1 MSLYVSAALPWTVS
15 AEDEE
20 RFRRILKRILT
31 FFILF
36 SLIMPFLPV
45 PKVDRETAEELPPR
59 IAKLMLE
66 QHMPPPAPPVKL
78 PEPEAVNAKPESAKV
93 APKEVKKEVITEK
106 TRQPVEK
113 TIETA
118 RKKASHSGLLAF
130 KDELADLRDNP
141 VTSNIQKNFKSGPG
155 IGPGKGPGVGSTSGP
170 AMGAGARAIMT
181 AATTSSGGINT
192 SKLSYGTGGGG
203 LAGRSTTKVNSP
215 LGGGGGGGGDGVG
228 GRLTRG
234 GGGQAARSIEEIKLI
249 FDKNKAAIYALYNRA
264 LREDPTLQG
273 KVILKLTIAP
283 SGQVM
288 ACEVV
293 SSELRATDLERK
305 LISRVRLFDFGA
317 KNVGVMVVT
326 YPIDFLPS

>member
-1 MSLYVSAALPWTVS
+1 MSLYVSAVLPWTVS

-20 RFRRILKRILT
+20 QFRKILKRILT

-45 PKVDRETAEELPPR
+45 PKVDREAAEELPPR

-66 QHMPPPAPPVKL
+66 QHAPPVKS
-78 PEPEAVNAKPESAKV
+78 PEPEPVQVKPEPAQVEPAK
-93 APKEVKKEVITEK
+93 AEPREVTRDKIKKP
-106 TRQPVEK
+106 PVEK
-113 TIETA
+113 NIESA
-118 RKKASHSGLLAF
+118 RKKASRSGLLAF
-130 KDELADLRDNP
+130 KDELTDLRDNP
-141 VTSNIQKNFKSGPG
+141 VTANLPKNIKPGPG
-155 IGPGKGPGVGSTSGP
+155 IGPGNGPGVGSSSGP
-170 AMGAGARAIMT
+170 AMGAGARAILT
-181 AATTSSGGINT
+181 ANATTGSGGINT

-215 LGGGGGGGGDGVG
+215 LGGGGGGGSGVG

-283 SGQVM
+283 SGQVT

-293 SSELRATDLERK
+293 SSELRAQDLERK
-305 LISRVRLFDFGA
+305 LVARVRLFDFGS
-317 KNVGVMVVT
+317 KDVGVMVVT